1 MQGNKGG
8 KSYKKNLEIYISMCV
23 GALNELFS
31 TQLNRVGM
39 TKKNPYNT

>member
-8 KSYKKNLEIYISMCV
+8 KSYKNLEIYISMCV

-31 TQLNRVGM
+31 AQLNRVGM
-39 TKKNPYNT
+39 TK